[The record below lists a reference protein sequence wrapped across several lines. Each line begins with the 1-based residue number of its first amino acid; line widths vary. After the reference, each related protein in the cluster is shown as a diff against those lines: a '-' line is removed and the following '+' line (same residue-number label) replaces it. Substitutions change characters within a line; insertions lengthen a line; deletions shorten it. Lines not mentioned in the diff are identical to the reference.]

1 MGYTPTTVN
10 RIDFRDLVYSYKVC
24 LDSKGTIYY
33 NRLAGGMK
41 CSNSDLLRLE
51 LIISLLKYSQGG
63 KGGSIGLDCIYD
75 EVVFPGMSQDDFSET
90 TLTATGHL
98 QSFLN
103 FANKFCK
110 DCITSTPV
118 PPPAGAVSTAYK
130 LFGET
135 GTEITLESGDS
146 IILY

>member
-1 MGYTPTTVN
+1 MGYAPRDVN
-10 RIDFRDLVYSYKVC
+10 GISPSDLVDSYKVC
-24 LDSKGTIYY
+24 LDSKGTVYY

-51 LIISLLKYSQGG
+51 LIISLLKTTESRRDFV
-63 KGGSIGLDCIYD
+63 GLDCIYD
-75 EVVFPGMSQDDFSET
+75 EVVFPGVTQTQNSEIAPA
-90 TLTATGHL
+90 ATGHL

-103 FANKFCK
+103 FANIFCK

-118 PPPAGAVSTAYK
+118 TPPAGAASTANR
-130 LFGET
+130 LFSET
-135 GTEITLESGDS
+135 GIEITLESGGS

>member
-1 MGYTPTTVN
+1 MGYTPKTVN
-10 RIDFRDLVYSYKVC
+10 NTDFLDLVDSYKVC

-51 LIISLLKYSQGG
+51 LIFSLLKTTTSGRGG
-63 KGGSIGLDCIYD
+63 FVGLDCIYD
-75 EVVFPGMSQDDFSET
+75 EVVFPGVTQTQNSQIAPA
-90 TLTATGHL
+90 ATGHL

-103 FANKFCK
+103 FANIFCK

-118 PPPAGAVSTAYK
+118 TPPAGAASTANK
-130 LFGET
+130 LFSET
-135 GTEITLESGDS
+135 GIEITLQSGAS

>member
-1 MGYTPTTVN
+1 MGYTPRAVN
-10 RIDFRDLVYSYKVC
+10 NTDFSELVYSYKVC

-51 LIISLLKYSQGG
+51 LIISLLKYSKGG
-63 KGGSIGLDCIYD
+63 KGGGVGLDCIYD
-75 EVVFPGMSQDDFSET
+75 EVVFPGMSQSDFSNPAPP
-90 TLTATGHL
+90 ATGHF

-103 FANKFCK
+103 FANIFCK

-118 PPPAGAVSTAYK
+118 TPPAGAVSTAHK
-130 LFGET
+130 LFSET
-135 GTEITLESGDS
+135 GIEITLESGGS

>member
-1 MGYTPTTVN
+1 MGYAPHDVN
-10 RIDFRDLVYSYKVC
+10 GISPSALVDSYKVC

-51 LIISLLKYSQGG
+51 LIISLLKTTNNG
-63 KGGSIGLDCIYD
+63 KGDPVGLDCIYD
-75 EVVFPGMSQDDFSET
+75 EVVFPGVTQSQNSQIAPA
-90 TLTATGHL
+90 ATGHL

-103 FANKFCK
+103 FANIFCK

-118 PPPAGAVSTAYK
+118 TPPAGAASTAHK
-130 LFGET
+130 LFSET
-135 GTEITLESGDS
+135 GIEITLQSGAS